1 MLRSGTVLVPLYIRS
16 LFGLQ
21 IPKNAC
27 FRLIIGHFILS
38 IICRKISDLYS
49 SGMHLFTKRP
59 DFFDVKNAL
68 WTYFWCMPAS
78 YPACLLLNKRSDG
91 TPGFQN
97 LIHWGDEFGCMHHNA
112 REYGTRAFLVIWKK
126 ECLGFDWNFWRKKS
140 LNDSNI
146 ICFLIFVQK
155 IRKFRFPF
163 LLSSDSF
170 KWNILIFLHLL
181 TEKNLKSHRILQFA
195 LLSRFRESM

>member
-1 MLRSGTVLVPLYIRS
+1 MDSLLV
-16 LFGLQ
+16 
-21 IPKNAC
+21 
-27 FRLIIGHFILS
+27 HF
-38 IICRKISDLYS
+38 
-49 SGMHLFTKRP
+49 
-59 DFFDVKNAL
+59 
-68 WTYFWCMPAS
+68 
-78 YPACLLLNKRSDG
+78 CL
-91 TPGFQN
+91 GFV
-97 LIHWGDEFGCMHHNA
+97 HWCMHHNA

-195 LLSRFRESM
+195 LLSRVCNRLRVWKTDAREIVVYVFQINRSTLPVNLPVPFLKCCWRFGPQLKKTFLHSQNHFLFRPRLKCCLAKSKIP